1 MTDVETVA
9 RALAEQFHEIYE
21 RLAPSFGYETRNE
34 TRQFDPS
41 TPNGQLMIAVCGE
54 IARATLAAQAK
65 EQTEVAPH
73 TVEDADDR
81 TAYDLYVIAAKSG
94 YPATW
99 ENRDRSE
106 LYLGFRAA
114 IKRGRELEQDA

>member
-54 IARATLAAQAK
+54 IARATLAAQEK
-65 EQTEVAPH
+65 
-73 TVEDADDR
+73 
-81 TAYDLYVIAAKSG
+81 
-94 YPATW
+94 
-99 ENRDRSE
+99 
-106 LYLGFRAA
+106 
-114 IKRGRELEQDA
+114 EQDA